1 MEVLQM
7 EVGEGIEER
16 RRGWRSAYS
25 SVGAPLGR
33 GGGMFTVWNGIE
45 ALQIEVREGIE
56 ERQMNYRSANP
67 DRGASILASEHH
79 WGGGV

>member
-1 MEVLQM
+1 
-7 EVGEGIEER
+7 
-16 RRGWRSAYS
+16 
-25 SVGAPLGR
+25 LGR